1 MDTERHAGWKDISV
15 LVDLLDV
22 QQTAED
28 VYQGGKTPPFGREVV
43 DGQQML
49 GQGVVAA
56 HKAGG
61 GKHVS
66 SSYMIFNRTATVHEP
81 IDFTL
86 RPNHMGRQFGTFDL
100 LISQQDRVVASA
112 LNLLDNDVPDF
123 INHDDAVPDV
133 PGPEDCPVFD
143 MGVPGREIRV
153 VDGGYTLD
161 PEAVGPPDLYAWVR
175 YSHVPDRPEL
185 HQALLAQF
193 GGHMHI
199 NTALKPHKGVGEA
212 LAHVTLSTANIALGV
227 VYHRPVDT
235 TGWHL
240 YAHHSSHVGRGLTF
254 GAAQVFQDG
263 QLSASFSA
271 QAMVREFAIPTT
283 SGEKGWAGA
292 M

>member
-1 MDTERHAGWKDISV
+1 MDTERHTGWGDISV
-15 LVDLLDV
+15 LTDLLDV
-22 QQTAED
+22 QEVGEG
-28 VYQGGKTPPFGREVV
+28 VYRGGKTPAFGREVV

-56 HKAGG
+56 AKAGG

-81 IDFTL
+81 VDFTL
-86 RPNHMGRQFGTFDL
+86 RPNHMGRQFGTYDVL
-100 LISQQDRVVASA
+100 VSQQDRIVASA
-112 LNLLDNDVPDF
+112 LNLLDNDVQDF
-123 INHDDAVPDV
+123 ISHDDAMPDI
-133 PGPEDCPVFD
+133 PGPDDCPVLDF
-143 MGVPGREIRV
+143 GVPGREIRV
-153 VDGGYTLD
+153 VDGGYDMD
-161 PEAVGPPDLYAWVR
+161 PDRVGPPEIYAWVR
-175 YSHVPDRPEL
+175 YSHVPERTEL

-199 NTALKPHKGVGEA
+199 NTAMRQHKGVGEA

-235 TGWHL
+235 TRWHL
-240 YAHHSSHVGRGLTF
+240 YAHHSSHAGRGLTF
-254 GAAQVFQDG
+254 GTSQVFQDG

-271 QAMVREFAIPTT
+271 QAMVREFANVAT
-283 SGEKGWAGA
+283 SSEKGWAGA